1 MMRDASLDIVFQSAH
16 NVTITLSKKLTYKK
30 LMKEVKKN
38 VPHGRGKKLEPLKY
52 QLPTL
57 LEPLTYSI
65 YNIEDDYD
73 VDMMLDCRMQYSF
86 GGPLKLYAK
95 WRRADFHF
103 DPNVH
108 SPTANLCNDFNLF
121 STKSWDN
128 DLGVSSSSMPRLLI
142 WQRFSMWLCCPL
154 FISSLSFYVVTASSD
169 GLVRIGLKKMK
180 LDPNNLLGPSEEM
193 DAVALTK
200 YKLVDYNGEIA
211 IGTPPQKFKVVF
223 DTGISNLFVPSSF
236 SCYIHSKYEAS
247 QSITYKKSDEPVVVY
262 YVNAPIYGFFS
273 YDNVQ
278 VGDWVVKDQEF
289 VGASGPSVSVGTGR
303 ADGVFGL
310 GVWENSSGLAL
321 PVWYN
326 MFFQGLMKYPIISLS
341 LNRNFEEE
349 SGGEVVFAGSD
360 PNHYKGKHTYVP
372 VTKTGFWQFDMDDI
386 LMNGNRTVMI
396 LSRELCGKYRFW
408 SCAANID
415 SGAVWIVGPK
425 TVIDEINRETGAS
438 RVVSLECKAVVQQHG
453 KTIIDLLSAEGN
465 SSFTLNAQPKKICS
479 QIGLCTSDGARGVSM
494 GIESVVE
501 ESSSNSSGVQ
511 DSTKCHACETAVISM
526 QNQLM
531 QNPSQDIVS
540 EFVDQVI
547 RDKLNACGIIRQR
560 ILSDALIL
568 TIRYLCSYV
577 IGC

>member
-1 MMRDASLDIVFQSAH
+1 
-16 NVTITLSKKLTYKK
+16 
-30 LMKEVKKN
+30 
-38 VPHGRGKKLEPLKY
+38 
-52 QLPTL
+52 
-57 LEPLTYSI
+57 
-65 YNIEDDYD
+65 
-73 VDMMLDCRMQYSF
+73 
-86 GGPLKLYAK
+86 
-95 WRRADFHF
+95 
-103 DPNVH
+103 
-108 SPTANLCNDFNLF
+108 
-121 STKSWDN
+121 
-128 DLGVSSSSMPRLLI
+128 
-142 WQRFSMWLCCPL
+142 
-154 FISSLSFYVVTASSD
+154 
-169 GLVRIGLKKMK
+169 MK

-223 DTGISNLFVPSSF
+223 DTGISNLFVPSSVTRCTVIF
-236 SCYIHSKYEAS
+236 DA
-247 QSITYKKSDEPVVVY
+247 DEPVVVY

-321 PVWYN
+321 PVCLSWTTCLFHGYN

-372 VTKTGFWQFDMDDI
+372 VTKTGFWQVGLSNLILDAHDMFS
-386 LMNGNRTVMI
+386 GY
-396 LSRELCGKYRFW
+396 CPG
-408 SCAANID
+408 SCAENID
-415 SGAVWIVGPK
+415 SGATNLFVLVQ